1 MKGGRRFSF
10 IILVLVL
17 VLSSCSNDIETNT
30 GEENRSL
37 ITDRTGRNWDVT
49 YARDNYGMN
58 PDYYNFG
65 LGIGVI
71 NSIDDPE
78 IIREGNPDYPE
89 DDDGFLVFGV
99 NHNGEQRAYSVDSL
113 ARHEVYNDF
122 YPGAANQHV
131 AVTF

>member
-1 MKGGRRFSF
+1 MRGGRCLSL
-10 IILVLVL
+10 IILILVL
-17 VLSSCSNDIETNT
+17 VLSSCSNDIERIS
-30 GEENRSL
+30 GEQNRSL

-71 NSIDDPE
+71 NSIDNPE
-78 IIREGNPDYPE
+78 IIREGNRDYPE
-89 DDDGFLVFGV
+89 EDDSFIVFGV
-99 NHNGEQRAYSVDSL
+99 NHNGEQRAYSVASL
-113 ARHEVYNDF
+113 ARHEVYNDL
-122 YPGAANQHV
+122 YPGTAIQHV